1 MYKEDCELYKNEM
14 DDLLRL
20 VIKREVNSHYP
31 VYVSNVYRFY
41 DKKIA
46 EEIAKCGEW
55 QIRKLIEN
63 FKSK

>member
-1 MYKEDCELYKNEM
+1 M

-20 VIKREVNSHYP
+20 VAKREANSHHP
-31 VYVSNVYRFY
+31 VYISNVYGFH

-46 EEIAKCGEW
+46 QAVAKYGKR
-55 QIRKLIEN
+55 QIRKLVEN